1 MPARLARTSRVI
13 WFRERTGGR
22 LALAT
27 LFLLLGCTSLKN
39 AVAEDDT
46 RTLSFQHTHRDDA
59 ITVTFKRNGRYD
71 EEGLKKLNY
80 FLRDWRTDEQTRM
93 DPQLFD
99 VLWEVYREVGAK
111 EAIQIVSSYRSPATN
126 AMLRRR
132 SRGVAKFSQHMLGKA
147 IDFHI
152 SGVPLEELRYAGW
165 RLQRGGVGYYPG
177 SFVHLDVGSVRHWP
191 RMSHDQLARAFSNGK
206 TRSAG
211 IKTADASGST
221 GGRGRNMLAKMLGIG
236 SDEEEEKETAAPSG
250 GKPASA
256 RTPARQELAAA
267 VPMPRSRP
275 ARAGAFTLASA
286 TSSPANLSA
295 PSRPAPP
302 TPADVISS
310 RGYWESAS
318 DTPALQPEREPAAP
332 APAAVRPVEADS
344 ASVLREALSRSGERL
359 ARMNGSEG
367 QFDPPRPPRDIEG
380 APPANAVPSADTTAS
395 LASWASNPVQNDRAP
410 AEMVLAY
417 AAPKAP
423 EPVARPAPMGTA
435 RPTNVATA
443 GNATVATKVPPAG
456 ARSGQ
461 RGNDPWLRGVVM
473 TPSVHH
479 SLSVAV
485 VGATDYRSL
494 RPLMQKPKTTLAMV
508 FSNDPTL
515 GITSL
520 HFSGPAVS
528 FLPTISFGPTRTA
541 GLH

>member
-1 MPARLARTSRVI
+1 LPAV
-13 WFRERTGGR
+13 
-22 LALAT
+22 AT
-27 LFLLLGCTSLKN
+27 L
-39 AVAEDDT
+39 V
-46 RTLSFQHTHRDDA
+46 
-59 ITVTFKRNGRYD
+59 GRA
-71 EEGLKKLNY
+71 
-80 FLRDWRTDEQTRM
+80 T
-93 DPQLFD
+93 PI
-99 VLWEVYREVGAK
+99 GAG
-111 EAIQIVSSYRSPATN
+111 RAT
-126 AMLRRR
+126 
-132 SRGVAKFSQHMLGKA
+132 
-147 IDFHI
+147 
-152 SGVPLEELRYAGW
+152 
-165 RLQRGGVGYYPG
+165 
-177 SFVHLDVGSVRHWP
+177 
-191 RMSHDQLARAFSNGK
+191 
-206 TRSAG
+206 
-211 IKTADASGST
+211 GST
-221 GGRGRNMLAKMLGIG
+221 GGRGRNMLAKLLGIG
-236 SDEEEEKETAAPSG
+236 SDEEEETAAPSG

-275 ARAGAFTLASA
+275 ARAGGFTLASA

-295 PSRPAPP
+295 PSRSVPP

-318 DTPALQPEREPAAP
+318 DTPALHPDREPAAP
-332 APAAVRPVEADS
+332 APAAIRPVEADS

-380 APPANAVPSADTTAS
+380 APSANAAPSADTAAS
-395 LASWASNPVQNDRAP
+395 LASWASNPVQNDRAS
-410 AEMVLAY
+410 ADVVLAY
-417 AAPKAP
+417 AAPKEP
-423 EPVARPAPMGTA
+423 EPVARPAPMGVA

-520 HFSGPAVS
+520 QFSGPAVS

-541 GLH
+541 GLN